1 MLIRKMF
8 SFVVMACLTMTA
20 YTQKGIVK
28 GKVID
33 AAADEPL
40 IAATVYV
47 AKGAGTITDYD
58 GNFELKLNPG
68 DYELN
73 VSYVGYES
81 TTQSISVKADE
92 TLELSIALTVES
104 NLLNTATVTSG
115 KFEKPL
121 GEVTVSLEVLKPE
134 LIASTNKTTVDD
146 ALQKIPG
153 VTVIDGQANI
163 RGGSGFSQGAGSRV
177 LLLIDDIPILQA
189 DAGYPNWDDVPI
201 ENIAQIEVVKG
212 AASALYG
219 SSALNG
225 IVNIRTAFAKSDP
238 ETRVSTAYTHYFD
251 PKEESLKWWDR
262 APYTSATSFSHKRKI
277 GKLDLVVGAYYYNK
291 DSYNKETYNKFG
303 RVNFNTRYHL
313 TDRLVFG
320 VNANINKGASG
331 SFFYWRTDTL
341 GYLPAP
347 NTATSRERLRYNIDP
362 YVTYFDKANNRH
374 KLMGRFYS
382 VNNDNSNN
390 QSNKSQLYY
399 GEYQFQKR
407 FPSIDLAVTA
417 GLVGMGTNVDAE
429 LYGDTTF
436 YSRNFAGY
444 LQFDKKFFKRLNV
457 SAGFRYEQNLLVNP
471 GFEFMGSQSSGTVEA
486 AEEKESKPVVRF
498 GLSYQVHKA
507 TFLRASLGQ
516 GYRFPTVAE
525 KFIVTD
531 LGGFDIIPNPDLQS
545 ETGWSS
551 EIGIKQGFRAGGF
564 EGFVDVAGFIM
575 NYQDM
580 MEFNIVRGSFQSINI
595 GDTEIKGLEVT
606 VAGRGN
612 IFGVPVSLLTGYTY
626 IDPRFL
632 EFDTTRPPSGQEETI
647 GQTNANNS
655 SLDENYLKYR
665 SKHTF
670 KLDLEAKYKF
680 LTFGVETF
688 YNSQILAV
696 DNFFNVFVGGLRKFR
711 EDNPN
716 GFTVHNFRMAIEI
729 IDDLRLS
736 FILGNAFNKKYSI
749 RPALLEGPRN
759 LTARVDYKF

>member
-8 SFVVMACLTMTA
+8 SFLVLAGLTLTA

-33 AAADEPL
+33 AAADDPL

-47 AKGAGTITDYD
+47 QNGPGTITDYD
-58 GNFELKLNPG
+58 GNFELKLLPG
-68 DYELN
+68 DYTLN
-73 VSYVGYES
+73 ISYVGYQHKTE
-81 TTQSISVKADE
+81 SISVKANE
-92 TLELSIALTVES
+92 TIEITINLEVES
-104 NLLNTATVTSG
+104 SMLNTATVTSG
-115 KFEKPL
+115 KFDKPL

-134 LIASTNKTTVDD
+134 LISSTNKTTLDD

-189 DAGYPNWDDVPI
+189 DAGYPNWDDVPV

-225 IVNIRTAFAKSDP
+225 IINIRTAFAKSEP
-238 ETRVSTAYTHYFD
+238 ETRVSTAYTHYLD
-251 PKEESLKWWDR
+251 PKEASLKWWDR
-262 APYTSATSFSHKRKI
+262 APYTSATSLSHKRKI
-277 GKLDLVVGAYYYNK
+277 GKLDLVVGAYYLNE
-291 DSYNKETYNKFG
+291 DSYNKDTYKKFG

-313 TDRLVFG
+313 SDRLVFG
-320 VNANINKGASG
+320 LNANFNKGSSG
-331 SFFYWRTDTL
+331 SFFYWKTDTL
-341 GYLPAP
+341 AYLPAP
-347 NTATSRERLRYNIDP
+347 NTSSSRERLRYNIDP
-362 YVTYFDKANNRH
+362 YLTYFDKSNNRH

-407 FPSIDLAVTA
+407 FPSIDLAITT

-444 LQFDKKFFKRLNV
+444 LQLDKKFWKRLNV

-471 GFEFMGSQSSGTVEA
+471 GFEFTGSQASGIVA
-486 AEEKESKPVVRF
+486 PSEEKESKPVVRL
-498 GLSYQVHKA
+498 GMSYQLHKA
-507 TFLRASLGQ
+507 TYLRASLGQ

-531 LGGFDIIPNPDLQS
+531 LGGFDIIPNPTLQS

-551 EIGIKQGFRAGGF
+551 EIGLKQGFRAGSF
-564 EGFVDVAGFIM
+564 EGFIDLAGFIM

-580 MEFNIVRGSFQSINI
+580 MEFNIVNGSFQSINI
-595 GDTEIKGLEVT
+595 GDTEIKGIEVS

-612 IFGVPVSLLTGYTY
+612 ILGLPVSLLTGYTY

-632 EFDTTRPPSGQEETI
+632 EFDNSRPAAGEEETV

-670 KLDLEAKYKF
+670 KLDLEVKYKF
-680 LTFGVETF
+680 LTFGLETF

-716 GFTVHNFRMAIEI
+716 GFTVHNFRMAVEV
-729 IDDLRLS
+729 IDDLRIS
-736 FILGNAFNKKYSI
+736 FLLGNAFNEKYSI

-759 LTARVDYKF
+759 VTARVDYKF